1 MTIKHLVF
9 GGGGPSCF
17 LIYGAVRE
25 LNILNYWN
33 IDDIQSIYGCSSG
46 AWLGLLISLGFDW
59 ETLDTYLIKR
69 PWEKMINIGP
79 TEVIN
84 SFSTKGLVSSEF
96 IANTVKPVLQARDL
110 DVNCTFLQHYEA
122 TGIEIHFYTVDI
134 NTKSM
139 SKVDLSYK
147 THPDLKI
154 VEGLSMTMAV
164 PILIVPFIKD
174 NCCYIDG
181 GVLNNFPLRDCI
193 EQQNNPKNEEILA
206 FKANWQENTEVNITN
221 ESNLLQYISHFIRK
235 LAQYTSNMNNEI
247 KEFENLIVCNKK
259 DPGGP
264 IGWIDVFSNENARVD
279 YINSGK
285 ESAMLFLN
293 KKLKKNNQDLD
304 NKIENFEIISE
315 GSTEL

>member
-304 NKIENFEIISE
+304 NKIENFEIMSE